1 MSEQLHEAAERAR
14 LERRRRLVAEVAPY
28 LTPGERVLEA
38 TTGKGAA
45 SGPAAR
51 PGDPGAIRVLVTDQR
66 MILLRKRAFRQFAV
80 QEFSFDTSRVWL
92 GFTAEAGGELEV
104 SDTSRRTRMSI
115 AGIPELDLEPLF
127 LALRDRMAVYQ
138 LDVWLDPP
146 PEDPS
151 VLADL
156 DELTAVDEPEA
167 LEPVIELPE
176 VEPVPVRVGDSTIEE
191 ILVAAGFPSESV
203 EGPAVQIGHAGAERE
218 TGSGSEPGG
227 ASGSAGPNPPPEPP
241 LEGPLI
247 IPDAEPQP
255 GLEEAGGAVQ
265 SSILR
270 WLLASTGA
278 DAALYLHRTA
288 DDEEHLQ
295 VEPRR
300 LDARIAMS
308 LVRRATEAAGGPIPE
323 PEPDDRTVVTRWG
336 QTGEERVLVLSG
348 VASGAED
355 VTSFARFVLERL
367 EAPTAGRTSEA
378 TREHDRPALLRVAVS
393 VEEDGRPAAEVRLS
407 WRDQELV
414 GSGHGHTAVLGRHL
428 AVARAVT
435 DALRPLIRGDIVV
448 EHVLLSYPPM
458 DAELVVATVLVGA
471 RRFVGATAADPGD
484 EEAAAAR
491 AVLDALNRSLAELT

>member
-28 LTPGERVLEA
+28 LTPGERVREA

-51 PGDPGAIRVLVTDQR
+51 PRDPAAIRVVVTDQR
-66 MILLRKRAFRQFAV
+66 MILLRKKAFRQFAV

-104 SDTSRRTRMSI
+104 SDTSRRTRVSVS
-115 AGIPELDLEPLF
+115 GIPELDLEPLF
-127 LALRDRMAVYQ
+127 LALRDRMAADQ

-146 PEDPS
+146 PPETAPV

-156 DELTAVDEPEA
+156 DELIQVEEA
-167 LEPVIELPE
+167 AAPEPVIELPE
-176 VEPVPVRVGDSTIEE
+176 LEPVAAVGASTIEE
-191 ILVAAGFPSESV
+191 ILVAAGFPPESV
-203 EGPAVQIGHAGAERE
+203 EGPSVQIGHAGAERE
-218 TGSGSEPGG
+218 AAPGLEGSGGPGG
-227 ASGSAGPNPPPEPP
+227 ANPPREPAVDAP
-241 LEGPLI
+241 VI
-247 IPDAEPQP
+247 IPDAETEL
-255 GLEEAGGAVQ
+255 GIEEAGGAVQ
-265 SSILR
+265 AGILR

-278 DAALYLHRTA
+278 EAALYLHRTA
-288 DDEEHLQ
+288 DGDEHLQ

-300 LDARIAMS
+300 LDARLVMS
-308 LVRRATEAAGGPIPE
+308 MVRRATEAAGGPIPP
-323 PEPDDRTVVTRWG
+323 PEADDQTLVTRWG

-348 VASGAED
+348 APSGADE

-367 EAPTAGRTSEA
+367 ESPPSGRTSGA
-378 TREHDRPALLRVAVS
+378 ARERERPALLNVAVS
-393 VEEDGRPAAEVRLS
+393 VEDDGRPAAEVRLT
-407 WRDQELV
+407 WHGQELV
-414 GSGHGHTAVLGRHL
+414 GSGHGHTAILGRHL
-428 AVARAVT
+428 AVARAVA
-435 DALRPLIRGDIVV
+435 DALRPLVHGDLVV
-448 EHVLLSYPPM
+448 EHVLLTYPPM

-491 AVLDALNRSLAELT
+491 AVLDALNRSLAEIT